1 MAPLLSINLVKT
13 VKLLPSNVEENTVLS
28 LVIKESVTAIPKG
41 STLKRAEAQG
51 SAKADEEIV

>member
-1 MAPLLSINLVKT
+1 MLSINLVKT

-28 LVIKESVTAIPKG
+28 LVSKESVTTIPKG
-41 STLKRAEAQG
+41 STLKRAEVQG

>member
-1 MAPLLSINLVKT
+1 VKT

-28 LVIKESVTAIPKG
+28 LFEESVTAIPKG

-51 SAKADEEIV
+51 SAKADEEIA